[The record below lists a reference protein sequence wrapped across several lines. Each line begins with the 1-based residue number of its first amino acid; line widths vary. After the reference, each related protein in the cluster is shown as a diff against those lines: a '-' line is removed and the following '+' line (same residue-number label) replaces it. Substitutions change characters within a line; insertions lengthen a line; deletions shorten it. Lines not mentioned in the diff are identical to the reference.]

1 MMEKFVL
8 EMNRNDE
15 KKSNCKC
22 MKNNHT
28 KVEDFDK
35 IVPIVQVQMGKFGVR
50 DVLLDGEF
58 RMNIF

>member
-1 MMEKFVL
+1 
-8 EMNRNDE
+8 
-15 KKSNCKC
+15 

-50 DVLLDGEF
+50 DVLLDGGS